1 MDIKMFL
8 EAAHFPELPDHLHT
22 GQFRLAQTVRFYHP
36 DSDFPDLEG
45 VQIAI
50 IGLREERNAVN
61 NMGCSQAPAAI
72 RQHLYR
78 LFHHWPGLQ
87 IADLGD
93 IRPGHRIEDTYF
105 AISQVVGFLVK
116 QKIIPIVLGG
126 SQDLTFAL
134 YQAYEQLGQLVN
146 IVAVDPLFDLGQEE
160 EKLSSQDYLSRI
172 IMHQPNYLFN
182 FTNIGYQTY
191 LIDHKAVELMNSLLF
206 DVYRLGF
213 VRSKMEEAEP
223 ALRNADMLSFD
234 ISAIR
239 AADAPGNGNAGPNG
253 FTGDEACRIARY
265 AGFSDK
271 LSVFGV
277 FEYNPLKDREQI
289 TAALLAQM
297 IWYFMDGVASRTGDL
312 PKPGNQDFTK
322 YIVRIEGQ
330 QEDVVFLKSK
340 KSLRWWIDLSL
351 GRNDG
356 SKFER
361 HHYVP
366 CSKDDYEQALRDE
379 LPDRWW
385 QFYQKLM

>member
-8 EAAHFPELPDHLHT
+8 EAVEFPELART
-22 GQFRLAQTVRFYHP
+22 VQSGQFRIAQTVRFFHP
-36 DSDFPDLEG
+36 DSDFPDLDG
-45 VQIAI
+45 VHIAI
-50 IGLREERNAVN
+50 IGLREERNAIN
-61 NMGCSQAPAAI
+61 NLGCSQAPTAI
-72 RQHLYR
+72 RQQLYR
-78 LFHHWPGLQ
+78 LFHHWPELQ

-93 IRPGHRIEDTYF
+93 IRSGHRIEDTYF
-105 AISQVVGFLVK
+105 AVSQVVGALVK
-116 QKIIPIVLGG
+116 QKIIPLVLGG

-146 IVAVDPLFDLGQEE
+146 IVAIDPLFDLGQEE
-160 EKLSSQDYLSRI
+160 EEISSQAYLSRI

-191 LIDHKAVELMNSLLF
+191 YIDYKAVELMNSLLF

-234 ISAIR
+234 VSAIR
-239 AADAPGNGNAGPNG
+239 AADAPANGNAGPNG

-271 LSVFGV
+271 LSVFGI
-277 FEYNPLKDREQI
+277 FEYNPLKDRDQL

-297 IWYFMDGVASRTGDL
+297 IWYFMDGVASRSGDI
-312 PKPGNQDFTK
+312 PKPGSQDFAR
-322 YIVRIEGQ
+322 YIVKIEGQ

-340 KSLRWWIDLSL
+340 KTLRWWIDLSL

-366 CSKDDYEQALRDE
+366 CSKEDYDQAMRDE